1 MRSSDADR
9 YCQQSF
15 LMPSLGEAYEARDPL
30 MCFGSCFLMLFTS
43 FAVPLWLVEVRRSIN
58 PIVDGGPGYLKQL
71 GVGTL
76 MITPRQARS
85 IRAAGHFHPFNPKSA
100 PPNLLPPVIVCLLVL
115 TTGWGARSQP
125 WMNRLSAIFLAE
137 FMIFARPLVSVF
149 TVTLGVASRLAS
161 FQVGNVAQAVKSFP
175 AGKDELDWD
184 RWEAD
189 VVAPITKLVDTMQ
202 IVTEGWGRGMAA
214 TSFAAVTMILSQVCI
229 SLSPMTDR
237 LTFWGEDTPTY
248 MRLQGAFFTLGFT
261 LIPFLMA
268 VSSKIAMLAR
278 LVLLANLKSNILQL
292 GPAKVSTACDDLK
305 ESLNSIRLANPL
317 SVEIDQRVSILEK
330 ILTNVNRGQ
339 GIGLKV
345 FDFVIDIRLLTKMA
359 LQLFSGMSF
368 IAPILLGMS
377 RGEAVA
383 VAK

>member
-1 MRSSDADR
+1 
-9 YCQQSF
+9 
-15 LMPSLGEAYEARDPL
+15 MPSLGEAYEARDPL

-137 FMIFARPLVSVF
+137 FMIFARPLVAVF

-161 FQVGNVAQAVKSFP
+161 FQVVKVAQAVKSFP

-189 VVAPITKLVDTMQ
+189 VVAPITQLVDTMQ

-229 SLSPMTDR
+229 SLSM
-237 LTFWGEDTPTY
+237 
-248 MRLQGAFFTLGFT
+248 TLGFT

-268 VSSKIAMLAR
+268 VSSKMVMLAR
-278 LVLLANLKSNILQL
+278 LVLLANLKSNISQL

-339 GIGLKV
+339 GIGFKV